1 VSDGHWQLLDVAGG
15 PPRPVPGDHSND
27 NPVGWGRD
35 SRSVFVRSSKAV
47 PASIDR
53 IDLATGARTHFRD
66 LMPPDH
72 SGVIAVIPGTLIND
86 GQVYSYS
93 YWRQVNK
100 AMVVTGVSMRR

>member
-1 VSDGHWQLLDVAGG
+1 
-15 PPRPVPGDHSND
+15 VPGDHSND